1 MTKYLIF
8 GLPKGMRFDLTC
20 QMGDVDRVVTE
31 FRAHHVTF
39 EKKYTTLYEDKPS
52 TITFKGLKGE
62 FEKSDLTEL
71 FSSLNTLAV
80 QGYIGMVYV
89 NVRGFA
95 AKQNRERKNLVPE
108 EKKSP
113 SISSDDLTSF
123 PWEGEGDPFE
133 IPKIPVKS
141 TESTDD
147 DTL

>member
-20 QMGDVDRVVTE
+20 HMGDVDRVVTE

-39 EKKYTTLYEDKPS
+39 EKKYTTIHEDRPS

-71 FSSLNTLAV
+71 FSDLNALAV
-80 QGYIGMVYV
+80 QGYIDMVYV

-95 AKQNRERKNLVPE
+95 AKQNRERKSIVPE

-113 SISSDDLTSF
+113 DISCDDTVSCPEFF
-123 PWEGEGDPFE
+123 PWEENPSKG
-133 IPKIPVKS
+133 